1 MPETVALMKILD
13 QVPMTFV
20 SSLHMMKWGGIT
32 YEVPEPCESIYPEL
46 WNVAKQFNVFPRKRL
61 GTTYA
66 PGIQYAAYLTPAR
79 GWVNSRTLGT

>member
-1 MPETVALMKILD
+1 VPETVALMKILD

-20 SSLHMMKWGGIT
+20 SSLHMMKCGGIT